1 MIGALTFISP
11 GDIRHVVALKN
22 FLNGWMRGV
31 AVLVLALGGNVNW
44 KYAAPMAIGGLV
56 GGYIGGIVSHRA
68 NRTVVRSIVI
78 GLGLCRIS
86 ALFLEVVRPEADT
99 RRRRVGR
106 AFKNQRENFHSLPL
120 IPKFSKRWEPPPRAK
135 SKPVFVGKG
144 LIAYEKANNNY
155 GGIHSIVWDCCVSRS
170 ERGSN
175 FSCDR
180 SSRPNAA
187 GRESFDRTW
196 LGWNREG
203 ALVGQRH
210 GAELRRHRR
219 AASVGARLGKNC
231 AR

>member
-1 MIGALTFISP
+1 
-11 GDIRHVVALKN
+11 
-22 FLNGWMRGV
+22 
-31 AVLVLALGGNVNW
+31 
-44 KYAAPMAIGGLV
+44 MAIGGLV

-155 GGIHSIVWDCCVSRS
+155 GGIHSIVWDSLRLA
-170 ERGSN
+170 ERTRIE
-175 FSCDR
+175 FQL
-180 SSRPNAA
+180 RPEFPSKRCRP
-187 GRESFDRTW
+187 RETLHG
-196 LGWNREG
+196 LGWGGIEKAHLLANATG
-203 ALVGQRH
+203 QSFNDIVALHQSGQ
-210 GAELRRHRR
+210 GW
-219 AASVGARLGKNC
+219 GKNC